1 MRRQTL
7 LKKLVVSFILVSLI
21 PALLTAGVT
30 FYRNNRDLKA
40 SIISENQL
48 SLLDISERT
57 SEKIQQVD
65 MFFYWVSQ
73 NTQIQQLLNLTASE
87 AASYSEDKALAIK
100 ELRSQTSYRPIAKD
114 MLSLFIIGN
123 NGLDIRDGAEASLI
137 DYTYLKTFI
146 NRFSEDYWSGVM
158 ENITPL
164 TDNKRV
170 IMYCHPI
177 ISLESRQTIGHL
189 MIIFSEN
196 FFLDVFKYFT
206 EDSDNYAALFTEN
219 GQILALAGCEG
230 DEIKVLTMLSSKN
243 QNSEYLPLTVIDNAN
258 RLTLRGL
265 VSKQLINNQVHL
277 LTTSTI
283 VLLAIV
289 VGVTAMLSTFL
300 SVNLNHPIKQITKNV
315 NKISKGDFT
324 HLQEIDDNSELG
336 ELNRHILKMSEDIQ
350 RLLQE
355 QKERET
361 EKRRLEVRGLQA
373 QINPHFLYN
382 TLNSIK
388 IMASMQS
395 AYNISAMVDALG
407 KLIRAN
413 QTVTAEWIPLKQE
426 LDLLDS
432 YLYIQNIRFKGKIRS
447 EWSIEDESLLQ
458 QKILKFTLQPLVENA
473 IIHGLADLPQGGEIL
488 IICDTHKTD
497 LRIRI
502 LDDGVGIEPDRLAY
516 IQAML
521 NDSSGIFH
529 QENGMGIKNVAQ
541 RIRLRCGS
549 RYGVTISNRAEG
561 GTCATVLLPLDYKED
576 ST

>member
-196 FFLDVFKYFT
+196 FFLDAFKYFT

-361 EKRRLEVRGLQA
+361 EKRRLEVRVLQA

-473 IIHGLADLPQGGEIL
+473 IIHGLADL
-488 IICDTHKTD
+488 
-497 LRIRI
+497 
-502 LDDGVGIEPDRLAY
+502 VGIEPDRLAY

>member
-1 MRRQTL
+1 
-7 LKKLVVSFILVSLI
+7 
-21 PALLTAGVT
+21 
-30 FYRNNRDLKA
+30 
-40 SIISENQL
+40 
-48 SLLDISERT
+48 
-57 SEKIQQVD
+57 
-65 MFFYWVSQ
+65 
-73 NTQIQQLLNLTASE
+73 
-87 AASYSEDKALAIK
+87 
-100 ELRSQTSYRPIAKD
+100 
-114 MLSLFIIGN
+114 
-123 NGLDIRDGAEASLI
+123 
-137 DYTYLKTFI
+137 
-146 NRFSEDYWSGVM
+146 M

-196 FFLDVFKYFT
+196 FFLDAFKCFT

-361 EKRRLEVRGLQA
+361 EKRRLEVRVLQA

>member
-48 SLLDISERT
+48 SLLDISERA

-196 FFLDVFKYFT
+196 FFLDAFKYFT

-289 VGVTAMLSTFL
+289 VGVTAMLSTVL
-300 SVNLNHPIKQITKNV
+300 SVNLTIQ
-315 NKISKGDFT
+315 
-324 HLQEIDDNSELG
+324 
-336 ELNRHILKMSEDIQ
+336 LNRSRKMSEDIQ

-361 EKRRLEVRGLQA
+361 EKRRLEVRVLQA